1 MLFKDGNTTVKQAV
15 LKSAAHYRQE
25 DSEQVLEFLHQALH
39 DSNRAVRQEAVN
51 FFIERGSEAKP
62 ILSRTVHS
70 THSTVCHCA
79 ISALAG
85 INDED
90 SKELF
95 ASECIS
101 RAQRAW
107 CHRLEAAILS
117 HPKPKTMSE
126 RFLVMALEDSAER
139 ELTTCFRLLE
149 GLEQTKVVK
158 SVENVLRFAHARIRS
173 DALEVLSNL
182 GVREATALL
191 VHLLEEGDLVERA
204 HALTGKVPPPRER
217 ETLVGELAASED
229 RWLVLAARSARQE
242 PGREE
247 LSSEESQLME
257 RLLMLQSVPLFSS
270 MALEQL
276 EAIHSC
282 LTEQHYTKGEV
293 IFNEGD
299 IGDEMYIVA
308 DGQVEILLNMDTPEP
323 LLLTTVEKGS
333 YFGEMAVLDQ
343 DPRSAAARVSE
354 DARLFVLKGEQLKEL
369 IYVMP
374 EIAFTI
380 FRVLSERVRRS
391 DKRLDSMARK
401 ETAPSD
407 GHAIK

>member
-1 MLFKDGNTTVKQAV
+1 
-15 LKSAAHYRQE
+15 
-25 DSEQVLEFLHQALH
+25 
-39 DSNRAVRQEAVN
+39 
-51 FFIERGSEAKP
+51 
-62 ILSRTVHS
+62 
-70 THSTVCHCA
+70 
-79 ISALAG
+79 
-85 INDED
+85 
-90 SKELF
+90 
-95 ASECIS
+95 
-101 RAQRAW
+101 
-107 CHRLEAAILS
+107 
-117 HPKPKTMSE
+117 
-126 RFLVMALEDSAER
+126 MALEDSAER

-149 GLEQTKVVK
+149 GLEQTKVVR

-204 HALTGKVPPPRER
+204 QALTGKVPPPRER
-217 ETLVGELAASED
+217 ETLVDELAASED

-282 LTEQHYTKGEV
+282 LTEQHYTKGEI

-323 LLLTTVEKGS
+323 LLLTTVERGS

-401 ETAPSD
+401 ETSMSD
-407 GHAIK
+407 A